1 MLGNLGNTYKALG
14 DLGKAVAHLEQ
25 ALGMYQ
31 QLGLLEGQGAAL
43 GNLGSCYKALGS
55 TAKAKESF
63 EKALTVLRRVGL
75 GDDHPHVKMV
85 LQSLAKM
92 ARAARGT

>member
-14 DLGKAVAHLEQ
+14 DVAKAVSHLEQ

-43 GNLGSCYKALGS
+43 GNLGSCYKAMGDAAR
-55 TAKAKESF
+55 AKDAF
-63 EKALTVLRRVGL
+63 EKALAVLRRVGL
-75 GDDHPHVKMV
+75 PDDHPHVKMV
-85 LQSLAKM
+85 LQSLAKL
-92 ARAARGT
+92 ARAKGS